1 MATRRPSDP
10 TSAGCPSSSTRIEHG
25 IVRDRI
31 GRITATGLLAI
42 SVTSCEHL
50 GVRLLISVDME
61 GISGVT
67 RWADVA
73 ANGQDYERARGWMTG
88 DVNAAV
94 AGARRAG
101 AREVVVE
108 ENHGVELLCNLLL
121 DDIDPDVEVVR
132 GAPRGNFST
141 LSAIDDSFDALF
153 LVGHHGAAG
162 DHPGICAHTISYGS
176 YKRVRCN
183 GVPISEGEIFATIA
197 AAHGVPTALIAS
209 DDVTCAR
216 LAKFVPGIEQAVV
229 KRALSMQ
236 GGVIVPP
243 ARAREIIAAAATRA
257 MERVAGDEIA
267 LPVHEAPYEFE
278 IELRHPLT
286 TEQLAVFADRFPE
299 FERRGDRTLA
309 WCDDDMHLCYRRA
322 AAISFICEQPG
333 RIRSY

>member
-1 MATRRPSDP
+1 MGPA
-10 TSAGCPSSSTRIEHG
+10 
-25 IVRDRI
+25 
-31 GRITATGLLAI
+31 GLLAN

-50 GVRLLISVDME
+50 GVRVLISVDME

-67 RWADVA
+67 RWADVVTS
-73 ANGQDYERARGWMTG
+73 GQDYQRARGWMTG

-101 AREVVVE
+101 ATEFVVE
-108 ENHGVELLCNLLL
+108 ENHGVELLCDLLL
-121 DDIDPDVEVVR
+121 DEIDPAVDVVR
-132 GAPRGNFST
+132 GAPRGSFST
-141 LSAIDDSFDALF
+141 LSAIDNSFDALF

-183 GVPISEGEIFATIA
+183 GRPISEGEIFATIA
-197 AAHGVPTALIAS
+197 AADGVPTALISS

-216 LAKFVPGIEQAVV
+216 LAKFAPGIEQAVV

-236 GGVIVPP
+236 SGVIVPP
-243 ARAREIIAAAATRA
+243 ARSREIIAAAAARA
-257 MERVAGDEIA
+257 VKRVAANEIA
-267 LPVHEAPYEFE
+267 PPVHEPPYEFE
-278 IELRHPLT
+278 VELRAPLT
-286 TEQLAVFADRFPE
+286 TDQRGVFGDRFPE
-299 FERRGDRTLA
+299 FELRGDRTLA

-322 AAISFICEQPG
+322 AAISFICEQPD